1 MNVRLEELFIKCEQC
16 GGRGSIMDRS
26 GSTGRMHMGWTHEG
40 TCLKCGGRGGELTA
54 AGAVFRDFVRLL
66 EQHRDL

>member
-1 MNVRLEELFIKCEQC
+1 MDVRLEELFIKCEKC
-16 GGRGSIMDRS
+16 GGTGHFVDRS
-26 GSTGRMHMGWTHEG
+26 GPTGQTHRGWTQEG
-40 TCLKCGGRGGELTA
+40 PCLKCGGRGGELTA